1 MTKAMKYKNYINNKW
16 LDGLSGTMFD
26 VENPFSE
33 KIIAQVPQSSFE
45 DVDMAVKAAKNAWK
59 NWKML
64 GSLEMRDLMRE
75 VAVKSRTHNNEI
87 AQVITEESGKPLIEC
102 LDEVEWIASIFEYY
116 SEIGRDQRGRVV
128 APVSPRSMS
137 MVVKEAY
144 GVVGCIVPWNYP
156 LLLMA
161 WKVAPALAAGNTV
174 VVKPS
179 EITPLSIMIW
189 LEKCCNHLPE
199 GIINMVTGFGETG
212 AALVKHPDI
221 RVVAFTGSVETGK
234 KIALMAAE
242 QLKKTSLELGGNDP
256 IIICDDVDIEI
267 AAKGTAWGG
276 FLNAGQVCTSIER
289 VFVMESIAD
298 SFIEAVVE
306 EAKKIRLGDPMSGQT
321 DMGPMVS
328 KTQLK
333 KVEDKVYRANQ
344 EGARLLCGGS
354 RPQQFKNGYFYSP
367 TVFDKVV
374 SEMEMMNFETFGPII
389 PIQRIKS
396 LEEAIELTNNSI
408 YGLGCNIYTNDME
421 KALTAADDIKAGS
434 FWINDPL
441 TDNEA
446 APFGGMK
453 MSGGGRELGIEGLD
467 EFRESKH
474 ILIDYK
480 IRQKEYWFPYN
491 LDAGRKT

>member
-1 MTKAMKYKNYINNKW
+1 MNQQNYINNEWKDA
-16 LDGLSGTMFD
+16 LDGSTFD
-26 VENPFSE
+26 VENPFTE
-33 KIIAQVPQSSFE
+33 ETITHVPLSGE
-45 DVDMAVKAAKNAWK
+45 ADVDAAVQAAKSAWK
-59 NWKML
+59 EWKML
-64 GSLEMRDLMRE
+64 GSLDMRDLLRE
-75 VAVKSRTHNNEI
+75 VAVKSRANDRQLAE
-87 AQVITEESGKPLIEC
+87 VIVHESGKPLIEC
-102 LDEVEWIASIFEYY
+102 LDEIEWIASIFEYY

-128 APVSPRSMS
+128 APVTPRSMS

-161 WKVAPALAAGNTV
+161 WKAAPALAAGNTV

-179 EITPLSIMIW
+179 EVTPLSMMIW
-189 LEKCCNHLPE
+189 LKTCCDHLPK
-199 GIINMVTGFGETG
+199 GILNMVTGFGETG
-212 AALVKHPDI
+212 AALVKHPDT
-221 RVVAFTGSVETGK
+221 RVIAFTGSVDTGK
-234 KIALMAAE
+234 KIAAMAAN

-256 IIICDDVDIEI
+256 IIICDDVDTEI
-267 AAKGTAWGG
+267 AAKGTTWGG
-276 FLNAGQVCTSIER
+276 LLNAGQVCTSLER

-298 SFIEAVVE
+298 DFTEAVVE
-306 EAKKIRLGDPMSGQT
+306 ETKKVRLGDPMNGKT

-328 KTQLK
+328 EMQLEK
-333 KVEDKVYRANQ
+333 AEGKVERALA
-344 EGARLLCGGS
+344 EGARLLVGGDRPS
-354 RPQQFKNGYFYSP
+354 RFENGYFYSP
-367 TVFDKVV
+367 TVFDNV
-374 SEMEMMNFETFGPII
+374 SSNMEMMNVETFGPII
-389 PIQRIKS
+389 PIQKVKN
-396 LEEAIELTNNSI
+396 LEEAIELANNSE

-467 EFRESKH
+467 EFREPKH

-480 IRQKEYWFPYN
+480 IREKDYWFPYD
-491 LDAGRKT
+491 LDEGRKT

>member
-1 MTKAMKYKNYINNKW
+1 MEYKNYINNQW
-16 LDGLSGTMFD
+16 IDASDGQTFD
-26 VENPFSE
+26 VENPYTE
-33 KIIAQVPQSSFE
+33 ETIAQVPKSTGE
-45 DVDMAVKAAKNAWK
+45 DVDKAVIAAKSAWK
-59 NWKML
+59 DWKIL
-64 GSLEMRDLMRE
+64 GSLDMRDLLRD
-75 VAVKSRTHNNEI
+75 VAVKSRVHDREI
-87 AQVITEESGKPLIEC
+87 AEIISAESGKPLIEC
-102 LDEVEWIASIFEYY
+102 LDEIEWIASIFEYY

-128 APVSPRSMS
+128 APVTPRSMS

-179 EITPLSIMIW
+179 EITPLSIMRW
-189 LEKCCNHLPE
+189 LEVACDHLPR
-199 GIINMVTGFGETG
+199 GIINMVTGFGDTG
-212 AALVKHPDI
+212 AFLVEHSDT
-221 RVVAFTGSVETGK
+221 RVIAFTGSVETGK
-234 KIALMAAE
+234 KIAAMAAT

-256 IIICDDVDIEI
+256 IIICDDVDVGI

-276 FLNAGQVCTSIER
+276 LLNAGQVCTSLER
-289 VFVMESIAD
+289 VFVMESIAND
-298 SFIEAVVE
+298 FTEAVVE
-306 EAKKIRLGDPMSGQT
+306 EAKRVRLGNPMHSQT
-321 DMGPMVS
+321 DMGPMAS
-328 KTQLK
+328 KMQLEK
-333 KVEDKVYRANQ
+333 AEGKVERAKS
-344 EGARLLCGGS
+344 EGARLLCGGN
-354 RPQQFKNGYFYSP
+354 RPEQYERGYFYNP
-367 TVFDKVV
+367 TVFDQVT
-374 SEMEMMNFETFGPII
+374 SEMEMMNMETFGPII
-389 PIQRIKS
+389 PIQKVKN
-396 LEEAIELTNNSI
+396 LEEAIELANTSQ

-474 ILIDYK
+474 ILIDYQ
-480 IRQKEYWFPYN
+480 IREKDYWFTYD
-491 LDAGRKT
+491 LDEGGKT

>member
-1 MTKAMKYKNYINNKW
+1 MQNKNYINNKW
-16 LDGLSGTMFD
+16 IDASNGRTFD
-26 VENPFSE
+26 VENPYTE
-33 KIIAQVPQSSFE
+33 EIIAQVPKSTRE
-45 DVDMAVKAAKNAWK
+45 DIDKAVLAAKSAWID
-59 NWKML
+59 WKIM
-64 GSLEMRDLMRE
+64 GSLDMRDFLRE
-75 VAVKSRTHNNEI
+75 VAVRSRVHDREI
-87 AQVITEESGKPLIEC
+87 AEIITNESGKPLIEC
-102 LDEVEWIASIFEYY
+102 LDEIEWIASIFEYY

-128 APVSPRSMS
+128 APVTPRSMS

-179 EITPLSIMIW
+179 EVTPLSIMRW
-189 LEKCCNHLPE
+189 LEVACDHLPK
-199 GIINMVTGFGETG
+199 GILNMVTGFGDTG
-212 AALVKHPDI
+212 AALVEHPDT
-221 RVVAFTGSVETGK
+221 RVIAFTGSVETGK
-234 KIALMAAE
+234 KIATMAAT

-256 IIICDDVDIEI
+256 IIICDDVDVGI

-276 FLNAGQVCTSIER
+276 FLNAGQVCTSLER

-298 SFIEAVVE
+298 NFTEAVVE
-306 EAKKIRLGDPMSGQT
+306 EAKKVRLGNPMHGQT

-328 KTQLK
+328 MVQLEK
-333 KVEDKVYRANQ
+333 AEGKVERAKS
-344 EGARLLCGGS
+344 EGARLLCGGN
-354 RPQQFKNGYFYSP
+354 RPEKFEKGHFYNP
-367 TVFDKVV
+367 TVFDQVT
-374 SEMEMMNFETFGPII
+374 SRMEMMNVETFGPII
-389 PIQRIKS
+389 PIQKVKNLR
-396 LEEAIELTNNSI
+396 EAIELSNNSQ

-474 ILIDYK
+474 ILIDYQ
-480 IRQKEYWFPYN
+480 IREKEYWFPYD
-491 LDAGRKT
+491 LDEGRKT

>member
-1 MTKAMKYKNYINNKW
+1 MINKNYINNEWVDAETGK
-16 LDGLSGTMFD
+16 TFA
-26 VENPFSE
+26 VENPFTE
-33 KIIAQVPQSSFE
+33 ETIAQVPKSSVR
-45 DVDMAVKAAKNAWK
+45 DVDRAVKAAKNAWK
-59 NWKML
+59 NWKIL
-64 GSLEMRDLMRE
+64 GSLEMRDLLRE
-75 VAVKSRTHNNEI
+75 VAVKSRNHDREI
-87 AQVITEESGKPLIEC
+87 AEIITAESGKPLIEC
-102 LDEVEWIASIFEYY
+102 LDEIEWIASIFEYY

-128 APVSPRSMS
+128 APVTPRSMS
-137 MVVKEAY
+137 MVVKESY

-189 LEKCCNHLPE
+189 LEKCCDHLPN
-199 GIINMVTGFGETG
+199 GIINMIAGSGEVG
-212 AALVKHPDI
+212 AALVQHPDT
-221 RVVAFTGSVETGK
+221 RVIAFTGSVETGK
-234 KIALMAAE
+234 KIASMAAT

-256 IIICDDVDIEI
+256 IIICDDVDIQI
-267 AAKGTAWGG
+267 AAKGTTWGG
-276 FLNAGQVCTSIER
+276 LLNAGQVCTSLER
-289 VFVMESIAD
+289 VYVMETIAD
-298 SFIEAVVE
+298 DFIDAVVE
-306 EAKKIRLGDPMSGQT
+306 EAKKVRLGDPMNGKT

-328 KTQLK
+328 QLQLQKSINKVKNAKT
-333 KVEDKVYRANQ
+333 
-344 EGARLLCGGS
+344 EGARLLCGGD
-354 RPQQFKNGYFYSP
+354 RPDQFDKGYFFQP
-367 TVFDKVV
+367 TVFDNID
-374 SEMEMMNFETFGPII
+374 SQMEMMNVETFGPII
-389 PIQRIKS
+389 PIQKIKT
-396 LEEAIELTNNSI
+396 LEEAIELANNSV

-474 ILIDYK
+474 ILIDYQ
-480 IRQKEYWFPYN
+480 IRKKDYWFPYD
-491 LDAGRKT
+491 LDEGRKT